1 MEGKSHGDSSMSPGL
16 CRACGRSRSRAW
28 KCGVA
33 GHK

>member
-16 CRACGRSRSRAW
+16 CRACGRSRAW